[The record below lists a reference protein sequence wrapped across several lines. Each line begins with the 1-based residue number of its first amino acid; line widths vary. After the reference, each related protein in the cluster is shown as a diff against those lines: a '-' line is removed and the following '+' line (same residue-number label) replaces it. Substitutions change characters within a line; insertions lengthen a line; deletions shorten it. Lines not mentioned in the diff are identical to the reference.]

1 MAGRRR
7 EGKLEKC
14 EARPLRTLKFAKFTA
29 RAGAA
34 KAIQSLWARFQCIN
48 EFAPCRSDFNRTF
61 KGAAQGLTQI
71 APAGLH
77 DGEGAQRG
85 GLGAQREDA
94 EAARLN
100 AVRGRTDAALARLD
114 GLLTARP
121 AGKLTWLGWLR
132 NAPQSPAPGNVG
144 KLLDRLGYADTV
156 KRGSA
161 KLGGDLKWDGPLTD
175 IHFPTLTGQMTLEV
189 EKGQFNKVDPGVG
202 KLLGLLSLQ
211 SLPRRLTLDFGDI
224 FSEGLAF
231 DKIEGK
237 MTVKAGVMRTAEP
250 LRISSPAAQIDIKG
264 ETDLKNETQ
273 SLDVAVRPYVGGVAA
288 AAGAATLVNP
298 LLGAAAL
305 VPPRVVSSHP
315 APRPTT
321 CMATIKKSGSFV
333 AFHWDGAIADPHSSR
348 ACPRRG
354 LSPRPS
360 STSR

>member
-1 MAGRRR
+1 MVGDTALGQLELKAQNDKGSWQLDTLSLKNPDGALNGKAVWVTEGRQQ
-7 EGKLEKC
+7 
-14 EARPLRTLKFAKFTA
+14 T
-29 RAGAA
+29 
-34 KAIQSLWARFQCIN
+34 
-48 EFAPCRSDFNRTF
+48 
-61 KGAAQGLTQI
+61 
-71 APAGLH
+71 
-77 DGEGAQRG
+77 
-85 GLGAQREDA
+85 
-94 EAARLN
+94 RLN
-100 AVRGRTDAALARLD
+100 FD
-114 GLLTARP
+114 LT
-121 AGKLTWLGWLR
+121 
-132 NAPQSPAPGNVG
+132 SGNVG

-305 VPPRVVSSHP
+305 V
-315 APRPTT
+315 A
-321 CMATIKKSGSFV
+321 
-333 AFHWDGAIADPHSSR
+333 GAILQNPIGRLFSYSYHVTGTWTDPKFEKVGQTVVP
-348 ACPRRG
+348 AATVPVEG
-354 LSPRPS
+354 GG
-360 STSR
+360 